1 MSTNARIGIENADGS
16 ITTSY
21 HHWDGYPAGLG
32 FNLAKNWNDPELLAG
47 AIALGDASHWAD
59 TIGEQ
64 IEFDQFPRSDAYYA
78 QNVYYNRD
86 RSESWEHTKP
96 IVYKT
101 FEVFEKSFL
110 RNTPC
115 GEEYA
120 YILRLDGTWTQ
131 IAVYAKEVTHDA
143 ATSIYEANAA
153 MQRMIKQE
161 AV

>member
-1 MSTNARIGIENADGS
+1 MATRARIGIENIDGS

-59 TIGEQ
+59 TIGEKVD
-64 IEFDQFPRSDAYYA
+64 FDCRNDDYYK
-78 QNVYYNRD
+78 QNVYYGRD
-86 RSESWEHTKP
+86 RGESDVGP
-96 IVYKT
+96 KT
-101 FEVFEKSFL
+101 YSTYAVFEKSFQ

-120 YILRLDGTWTQ
+120 YVLRLDGTWTQ
-131 IAVYAKEVTHDA
+131 IAVYAKEVKHDA
-143 ATSIYEANAA
+143 EDSIRTAKAR
-153 MQRMIKQE
+153 MQRMIDQE
-161 AV
+161 VV

>member
-64 IEFDQFPRSDAYYA
+64 IEFDQFPRGDDYYA
-78 QNVYYNRD
+78 QNVYYGRD
-86 RSESWEHTKP
+86 RGETDVGPKAYAS
-96 IVYKT
+96 YA
-101 FEVFEKSFL
+101 VFEKSFL
-110 RNTPC
+110 RNTPA

-120 YILRLDGTWTQ
+120 YILRLDGSWTQ
-131 IAVYAKEVTHDA
+131 IGVYQKEVKHDA
-143 ATSIYEANAA
+143 EDSIRDAKAA
-153 MQRMIKQE
+153 MQRMIDKE
-161 AV
+161 VA